1 MFACLFGDFR
11 WRLAARLIS
20 IANAFRGLVMDVI
33 VLGSGVV
40 GTTTAYYL
48 AAAGARVTVI
58 DRQTGPALETSYAN
72 AGQVSPGYSTPWA
85 APGIPLKAAKW
96 LFEKHAP
103 LRIRPDGTLF
113 QLRWML
119 SMLFNC
125 TNSAYSINKSRM
137 LRISE
142 YSRDCLRSLREAE
155 GLAYEQRTG
164 GTLQL
169 FRTHKQVDA
178 AARDVEVLKEL
189 GVAYEVLT
197 PDELQ
202 RVEPALAQVKDHLTG
217 GLRLPNDET
226 GDCYMFTSQLAE
238 RAARQGVKFMYGR
251 NITDVLT
258 DGKRITGV
266 KVDGEVLHA
275 DHYVMAMGSY
285 SRELLLRL
293 GLDVPVYPVKGYSI
307 TVPLENPGAAPVST
321 ILDET
326 YKVAI
331 TRFDQ
336 RIRVGGMAELAG
348 FDLELRQGRRAT
360 LEFVLQDLFPGVG
373 PMAPDSF
380 WTGLRPLT
388 PDGTPIVGGT
398 KLANLWTNIGHGTL
412 GWTMACGSGKLLAS
426 LIAGTVPEIDPSGL
440 AVDRYTR
447 SGTQTGL
454 QVAPAA

>member
-1 MFACLFGDFR
+1 
-11 WRLAARLIS
+11 
-20 IANAFRGLVMDVI
+20 MDVI

-48 AAAGARVTVI
+48 ASAGARVTVI
-58 DRQTGPALETSYAN
+58 DRQPGPALETSYAN

-119 SMLFNC
+119 AMLFNC
-125 TNSAYSINKSRM
+125 TNAAYGINKSRM

-142 YSRDCLRSLREAE
+142 YSRDCLRSLRDAE

-178 AARDVEVLKEL
+178 AARDVEVLREL
-189 GVAYEVLT
+189 GVPYEVLT
-197 PDELQ
+197 PDELP

-226 GDCYMFTSQLAE
+226 GDCYMFTTQLAARAE
-238 RAARQGVKFMYGR
+238 RLGVKFLYGR
-251 NITDVLT
+251 TITDVLG
-258 DGKRITGV
+258 DGRRISGV

-285 SRELLLRL
+285 SREMLLRL

-307 TVPLENPGAAPVST
+307 TIPLAKPEAGPAST

-336 RIRVGGMAELAG
+336 RIRVGGMAELSG
-348 FDLELRQGRRAT
+348 FDLNLRQGRRAT
-360 LEFVLQDLFPGVG
+360 LEFVLQDLFPDAG

-398 KLANLWTNIGHGTL
+398 RFANLWTNIGHGTL

-426 LIAGTVPEIDPSGL
+426 LIAGTAPEIDPAGL
-440 AVDRYTR
+440 AVDRYHAA
-447 SGTQTGL
+447 SKPAGL
-454 QVAPAA
+454 QVAHAS

>member
-1 MFACLFGDFR
+1 
-11 WRLAARLIS
+11 
-20 IANAFRGLVMDVI
+20 MDVI

-48 AAAGARVTVI
+48 ASAGARVTVI
-58 DRQTGPALETSYAN
+58 DRQAGPALETSYAN

-103 LRIRPDGTLF
+103 LRIRPDGSLF
-113 QLRWML
+113 QLRWMFG
-119 SMLFNC
+119 MLFNC
-125 TNSAYSINKSRM
+125 TSSAYSLNKSRM

-169 FRTHKQVDA
+169 FRNHKQVDA
-178 AARDVEVLKEL
+178 AARDVEVLRSL
-189 GVAYEVLT
+189 GVPYEVLT
-197 PDELQ
+197 PDELASA
-202 RVEPALAQVKDHLTG
+202 EPALAAVKDHLTG

-238 RAARQGVKFMYGR
+238 RAERLGVKFLYGR
-251 NITDVLT
+251 NVTDIAS
-258 DGKRITGV
+258 DGKHITGV
-266 KVDGEVLHA
+266 TVDGEVMHA
-275 DHYVMAMGSY
+275 DHYVVALGSY
-285 SRELLLRL
+285 SRDMLLRL
-293 GLDVPVYPVKGYSI
+293 GLDIPVYPVKGYSI
-307 TVPLENPGAAPVST
+307 TIPLEKPEAGPVST

-336 RIRVGGMAELAG
+336 RIRVGGMAELSG
-348 FDLELRQGRRAT
+348 FDLNLRQGRRET
-360 LEFVLQDLFPGVG
+360 LEFVLKDLFPEAG

-380 WTGLRPLT
+380 WTGLRPQT
-388 PDGTPIVGGT
+388 PDGTPIVGAT
-398 KLANLWTNIGHGTL
+398 KLSNLWTNTGHGTL
-412 GWTMACGSGKLLAS
+412 GWTMACGSGKLLSS
-426 LIAGTVPEIDPSGL
+426 LIAGTVPEIDPAGL
-440 AVDRYTR
+440 AVDRYGR
-447 SGTQTGL
+447 SAKPAQL
-454 QVAPAA
+454 HVAHA